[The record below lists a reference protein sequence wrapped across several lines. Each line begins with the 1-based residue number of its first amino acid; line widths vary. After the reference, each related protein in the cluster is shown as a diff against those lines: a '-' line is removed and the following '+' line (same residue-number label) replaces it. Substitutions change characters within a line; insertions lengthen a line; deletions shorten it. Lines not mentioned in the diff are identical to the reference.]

1 MDSLDAYIKTKTLF
15 TIFILLNDQNIFRN
29 IDIWQELEHLLFPY
43 LVYSLRTDPAVTT
56 GGRISKRSNRLMKR
70 FIASNLPS
78 EAACMHALRTLETY
92 GLELQHDW
100 MKTRLE
106 FERFAETSAEVQS
119 WRVRYRRLGKNRLQA
134 CCSLGGDIG
143 LDFTW
148 ENNTPLSPTLDYDEI
163 SFRLRRFGFTDSDDE
178 EHYWRPWEQSLED
191 AELDY
196 RRFQEQDYK
205 AELVHLDVS
214 DLDWASVSTAADEH
228 PYEQMNNLVL
238 RDRDATHYDDDD
250 YSDTP
255 LPKIIKG
262 TGGHNHHGNGSIPK
276 KQGHIY
282 NHHSD
287 YVNPD
292 PDYEEDYSYIQSHP
306 VFAAAA
312 APTNG
317 VAAYATVGYDDDDD
331 DDIFNVCHG
340 LPPPAP
346 TLLETSVTKPEEPVK
361 NEPHLQCII
370 GGDDDLENDYWYM
383 YFDYLDYLLIIVR
396 EKQNKKKKK
405 QRLTTNKIHSQKQND

>member
-1 MDSLDAYIKTKTLF
+1 MDSLDSYIKTKTLF
-15 TIFILLNDQNIFRN
+15 TNFILLNDKNIFRN
-29 IDIWQELEHLLFPY
+29 IDIWQELDHLLFPY
-43 LVYSLRTDPAVTT
+43 LVYSLKTDPAVVAS
-56 GGRISKRSNRLMKR
+56 GRISKRTNTLMKR

-78 EAACMHALRTLETY
+78 EAACLHALRALEAH
-92 GLELQHDW
+92 GLELQREW
-100 MKTRLE
+100 IKTRLD
-106 FERFAETSAEVQS
+106 FERFAETNPEVQA

-134 CCSLGGDIG
+134 CCSLEGHVG

-148 ENNTPLSPTLDYDEI
+148 ENNTPLTPALDYDEI
-163 SFRLRRFGFTDSDDE
+163 TFKLRRFGFTDSDDE
-178 EHYWRPWEQSLED
+178 EHYWRPWENSLEE

-228 PYEQMNNLVL
+228 PYEQLNNLVL
-238 RDRDATHYDDDD
+238 HDHDSAHGDNDDYDD
-250 YSDTP
+250 YNSAP
-255 LPKIIKG
+255 IPKIVKG
-262 TGGHNHHGNGSIPK
+262 AVGHNNHSNKDAVK
-276 KQGHIY
+276 KQVHIY

-287 YVNPD
+287 FVNPD

-306 VFAAAA
+306 VFAASA
-312 APTNG
+312 APTGG

-346 TLLETSVTKPEEPVK
+346 TLIETSVTKPEEPIK
-361 NEPHLQCII
+361 SEPHLQRII
-370 GGDDDLENDYWYM
+370 GGDDDLESAYWDQYDDELE
-383 YFDYLDYLLIIVR
+383 Y
-396 EKQNKKKKK
+396 
-405 QRLTTNKIHSQKQND
+405 

>member
-148 ENNTPLSPTLDYDEI
+148 ENNTSLSPTLDYDEI

-370 GGDDDLENDYWYM
+370 GGDDDLENAYWDQYDDEIE
-383 YFDYLDYLLIIVR
+383 Y
-396 EKQNKKKKK
+396 
-405 QRLTTNKIHSQKQND
+405 